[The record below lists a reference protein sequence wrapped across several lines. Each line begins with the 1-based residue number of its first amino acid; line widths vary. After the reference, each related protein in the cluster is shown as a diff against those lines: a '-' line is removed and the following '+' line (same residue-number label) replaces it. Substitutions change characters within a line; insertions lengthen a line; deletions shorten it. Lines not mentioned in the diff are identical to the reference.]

1 MKWGIDTCFTSV
13 LVIAVAL
20 GSGCAH
26 YPVNQPQTSANPE
39 WATSRKTDEIAL
51 FLTFSGG
58 GTRAAA
64 FSYGILE
71 ELANRRVPING
82 KETRLLDEVSVISS
96 VSGGSFTA
104 AYYGLFG
111 DRIFTDFETRF
122 LKKNIQGSL
131 IARAFLNPVSWV
143 RLMSPGFNVSDLAA
157 EYYDDYI
164 FEKGTFADMVRRG
177 GPAIL
182 INATDM
188 TSGSRVDFSGEMFDL
203 ICSDLSEFSV
213 ARGVTASSAVP
224 GIFSSVRLRNY
235 AGTCGFK
242 PRKNVETNLDAADMT
257 DRRSWLL
264 RNAFP
269 FLDSRKK
276 KYIHLFDGGI
286 SDNLGLRAMMDRIML
301 AGNFGKSIEGT
312 PFEGVKKFV
321 FIVVNAETE
330 PDSLWDKTDSI
341 PPIGAMIGSYST
353 IAIQR
358 YNIETLALLKENV
371 RGWADQ
377 LRAARCSN
385 GHVPDDGSCGDIRF
399 YVVYVGF
406 NLLTDEQEREYLNHI
421 PTSFNLE
428 PEQVNK
434 LRAAARDILGQS
446 KEFRRFL
453 QDLGSD
459 AMSKV
464 ETSHISPASASTG
477 SSSAPSQR
485 APAQSAGVIEY

>member
-1 MKWGIDTCFTSV
+1 MKSKKHHYLVPV
-13 LVIAVAL
+13 LLITVLIAH
-20 GSGCAH
+20 GCAH
-26 YPVNQPQTSANPE
+26 YPVNQPETAANPE
-39 WATSRKTDEIAL
+39 WTTARKADEIAL

-64 FSYGILE
+64 FSYGVLE
-71 ELANRRVPING
+71 ELADRKVTING

-104 AYYGLFG
+104 AYYGLFR

-122 LKKNIQGSL
+122 LKKNIQGHL

-143 RLMSPGFNVSDLAA
+143 RLLSPGFNVSDLAA
-157 EYYDDYI
+157 EYYDDHI

-177 GPAIL
+177 GPGIL

-203 ICSDLSEFSV
+203 ICSDLSKFSV
-213 ARGVTASSAVP
+213 ARGVAASSAVP
-224 GIFSSVRLRNY
+224 GIFSSIRLRNY
-235 AGTCGFK
+235 SGTCNFK
-242 PRKNVETNLDAADMT
+242 PPKKFETHLDTADIT

-264 RNAFP
+264 RSAFP

-321 FIVVNAETE
+321 FIIVNAETE
-330 PDSLWDKTDSI
+330 PDSLWDRTDSI

-358 YNIETLALLKENV
+358 YNIETLTLLKESI
-371 RGWADQ
+371 RGWSDQ

-385 GHVPDDGSCGDIRF
+385 GQLPDDGSCGDIRF

-406 NLLTDEQEREYLNHI
+406 NMLNDEKEREYFNHI
-421 PTSFNLE
+421 PSSFHLE
-428 PEQVNK
+428 SEQVDK
-434 LRAAARDILGQS
+434 LRAAARKILGQS
-446 KEFRRFL
+446 KEFERFINDFRK
-453 QDLGSD
+453 QCEGRDCD
-459 AMSKV
+459 F
-464 ETSHISPASASTG
+464 
-477 SSSAPSQR
+477 
-485 APAQSAGVIEY
+485 